1 MNRPLIFHV
10 SSLRNERARAAE
22 PVQYVDDGKHNVGER
37 RASEDRYDAR
47 SYAHS
52 LQEDPQHA
60 GRGRSAQT
68 HQVISLRAGVA
79 PQPGMS
85 PKCPEYENQGYYLQM
100 SETDVSVITDRGL
113 IQLRLKFLLRAI
125 TFLFTIMIVSS
136 KILKI

>member
-1 MNRPLIFHV
+1 MNRPLVCHV
-10 SSLRNERARAAE
+10 SSLRNERTGAAE

-37 RASEDRYDAR
+37 RASEDRHDAR

-79 PQPGMS
+79 PQLEMN
-85 PKCPEYENQGYYLQM
+85 PKYPEYENQGYYLQM
-100 SETDVSVITDRGL
+100 S
-113 IQLRLKFLLRAI
+113 
-125 TFLFTIMIVSS
+125 
-136 KILKI
+136 